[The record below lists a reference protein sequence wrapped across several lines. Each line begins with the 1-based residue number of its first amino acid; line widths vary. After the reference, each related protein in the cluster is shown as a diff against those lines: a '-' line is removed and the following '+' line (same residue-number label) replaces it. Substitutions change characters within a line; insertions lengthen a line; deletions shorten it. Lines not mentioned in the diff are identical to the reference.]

1 MINKVKRNQSITI
14 LLITLAGILGII
26 SSTVLFIRDAMLE
39 TVAVETKA
47 KILSVDYL
55 KSERYATVTYSVEK
69 IDYIISTP
77 LKETQDSLTVND
89 TLDIKYDVRNPAKA
103 IYNDHLSAIT
113 IIVIASIV
121 FILVTGPKSVKI
133 INEYKRI
140 KELKKTGIR
149 IDATIADIYVDTK
162 SPIHNK
168 QFPYRIRAKY
178 VNPVDNKQYVFDSD
192 YTYVNLR
199 EKQVEYQKEKIA
211 VYLDKSN
218 TAIYYVDL
226 DNMKEPDII
235 EESTNI
241 NEEKISNKKSKSNG
255 AEEEATI

>member
-1 MINKVKRNQSITI
+1 MRNKVKRNQNVAI
-14 LLITLAGILGII
+14 LLITLAGILGIV

-47 KILSVDYL
+47 RILSVDYL
-55 KSERYATVTYSVEK
+55 KSDRYATVTYSVEK
-69 IDYIISTP
+69 LDYIVSTP
-77 LKETQDSLTVND
+77 LKENQESLAVND
-89 TLDIKYDVRNPAKA
+89 TLDIKYDVRNPSKA
-103 IYNDHLSAIT
+103 IYNDHLGSIT
-113 IIVIASIV
+113 IIVIVSIIL
-121 FILVTGPKSVKI
+121 ILVTGPKSVKI

-162 SPIHNK
+162 SPVHNK

-199 EKQVEYQKEKIA
+199 EKQVEYQKERIA
-211 VYLDKSN
+211 VYLDKNN
-218 TAIYYVDL
+218 TSTYYVDL

-235 EESTNI
+235 EESTNP
-241 NEEKISNKKSKSNG
+241 NEKEISNKQSKSNG